1 MASRFAL
8 VLLARFALVYG
19 ALVAVCAVLPVYA
32 SIERAATAVAAA
44 PLRERAQ
51 EARALRFDA
60 SADPPSYVYEL
71 RVGSVSRELVRP
83 YHKHGFVLVLFAALA
98 LATPGL
104 GLRRGALWLAAGGA
118 AAFLLCVLMLMSDVE
133 LWERAAVAEAGLQ
146 ATRGPYPIPFGAVQ
160 GLHRTAAAGLL
171 PVILW
176 VFGISRRV
184 ASRDRTSRATSA
196 A

>member
-1 MASRFAL
+1 MPRYVL

-19 ALVAVCAVLPVYA
+19 ALVAACAVLPVYA
-32 SIERAATAVAAA
+32 WIERAATAIAAA

-51 EARALRFDA
+51 EARSLRFEPRA
-60 SADPPSYVYEL
+60 EPPSYVYAL
-71 RVGSVSRELVRP
+71 RVGAVPRELQRP

-104 GLRRGALWLAAGGA
+104 GWRRGALLFAAGGA
-118 AAFLLCVLMLMSDVE
+118 AAFLLCVAMLMSDVE

-146 ATRGPYPIPFGAVQ
+146 PTRGPYAIPFGAVQ

-176 VFGISRRV
+176 VFLVTRRGE
-184 ASRDRTSRATSA
+184 ARDRRSRATSA

>member
-1 MASRFAL
+1 MSRFAL

-19 ALVAVCAVLPVYA
+19 ALVVLCAVLPVYA
-32 SIERAATAVAAA
+32 WIERAATVVAAA

-51 EARALRFDA
+51 EARALRFEPR
-60 SADPPSYVYEL
+60 ADPPSYVYEL
-71 RVGSVSRELVRP
+71 RVGAVPRELQRP
-83 YHKHGFVLVLFAALA
+83 YHKHGFVLVLFEALA

-104 GLRRGALWLAAGGA
+104 GLRRGALLVAGGSA
-118 AAFLLCVLMLMSDVE
+118 AAFLLCVAMLMSDVE

-146 ATRGPYPIPFGAVQ
+146 PTRGPYWIPFGFVQ

-176 VFGISRRV
+176 VFLVTRRG
-184 ASRDRTSRATSA
+184 ASPDRTRRATSA